1 MATIEGT
8 SGVVRIPTTAREWQ
22 LYDMRGAEAAAL
34 RLAEAAEA
42 AVRAP
47 TRSDA
52 IGLMRAALARE
63 IAFGARDTEPR
74 QLAEELLGRGRGG
87 DFAWSL

>member
-1 MATIEGT
+1 MTIEGT
-8 SGVVRIPTTAREWQ
+8 GGVVRIPTTAREWQ
-22 LYDMRGAEAAAL
+22 LYDCEGAEAAAL

-63 IAFGARDTEPR
+63 IDFGAEDTEPR
-74 QLAEELLGRGRGG
+74 EIAEALLGNGRGEG
-87 DFAWSL
+87 FWWSL